1 MKGAHVSH
9 SFGTDPPWKKEHP
22 RLARWCQAA
31 GDRLESS
38 SSRKLRGTPANP
50 GRDRSIRAIDL
61 SGALR
66 SPMRA
71 DDLET
76 MLSSHRQSSEPD
88 AHPDPTTD
96 ASLFSLASKAP
107 TLCSLFNG
115 AFTRSAA
122 SKQSSSDSPAPKA
135 STTKDQQEGDL
146 Q

>member
-9 SFGTDPPWKKEHP
+9 SFGTDPPWKKKHQ
-22 RLARWCQAA
+22 RLARWCEAP
-31 GDRLESS
+31 GDRLKSS
-38 SSRKLRGTPANP
+38 STRELRGTPASP

-76 MLSSHRQSSEPD
+76 MLSSQHQSSEPD

-115 AFTRSAA
+115 GVY
-122 SKQSSSDSPAPKA
+122 KV
-135 STTKDQQEGDL
+135 GGL
-146 Q
+146 